1 MSENTEELENKNITK
16 PAESKVK
23 GYIFAAIKTV
33 TVFVVVGFLA
43 KALSYLGAIHGKDLP
58 EEHFSG
64 GIPTIIGLLNS
75 EFFMALIF
83 IITMSA
89 FTYIGYLLWQLHEV
103 AVHKSEASASPQFQ
117 LVFALSL
124 CGLFIDKAWWVLAII
139 ISFTSWEHIG
149 QWLSSIIHKS
159 NDTIN
164 TSNTSNT
171 QNTKNEELK

>member
-1 MSENTEELENKNITK
+1 MSENTEEIESKNVTK

-23 GYIFAAIKTV
+23 GYILAVIKTII
-33 TVFVVVGFLA
+33 VFVVGFLA
-43 KALSYLGAIHGKDLP
+43 NALSYLGTIHGKDLP

-89 FTYIGYLLWQLHEV
+89 FAYMGYLLWQLHEV

-149 QWLSSIIHKS
+149 QWLSSIIHKN
-159 NDTIN
+159 NDSIKTVN
-164 TSNTSNT
+164 TE
-171 QNTKNEELK
+171 NEELK

>member
-1 MSENTEELENKNITK
+1 MSEHTEKIESKNVIK

-23 GYIFAAIKTV
+23 GYVLSTIKTIA
-33 TVFVVVGFLA
+33 VFVVAGFLA

-58 EEHFSG
+58 EEYFSG

-89 FTYIGYLLWQLHEV
+89 FTYVGYLLWQLHEI

-139 ISFTSWEHIG
+139 ISFTSWEDIG
-149 QWLSSIIHKS
+149 QWLSSIIHKN
-159 NDTIN
+159 NDI
-164 TSNTSNT
+164 SNT
-171 QNTKNEELK
+171 QSTNTKELK